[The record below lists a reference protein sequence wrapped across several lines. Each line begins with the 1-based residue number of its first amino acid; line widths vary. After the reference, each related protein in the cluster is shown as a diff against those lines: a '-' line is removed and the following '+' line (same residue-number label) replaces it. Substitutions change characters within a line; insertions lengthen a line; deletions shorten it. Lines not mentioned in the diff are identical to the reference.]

1 MTSVEKESIARK
13 ICRNIALVVYYGFA
27 RYLPTQYLPFSIGRK
42 LRGFLCKFIFR
53 KCGKNI
59 NIENG
64 VFFGFGRDIEIG
76 SDSGIGRNSYIAGI
90 GGGGKVIIGD
100 NVMIAAETIIL
111 TLKHK
116 FDNELKSIRGFH
128 EPTCVTI
135 EDYVWIGIR
144 SIILPGVKIGKY
156 SIIGAGAVVT
166 KKIPS
171 YVVAGGVPAKII
183 KKRQAIESKKI
194 YNQNEKD

>member
-1 MTSVEKESIARK
+1 
-13 ICRNIALVVYYGFA
+13 
-27 RYLPTQYLPFSIGRK
+27 
-42 LRGFLCKFIFR
+42 
-53 KCGKNI
+53 
-59 NIENG
+59 
-64 VFFGFGRDIEIG
+64 
-76 SDSGIGRNSYIAGI
+76 
-90 GGGGKVIIGD
+90 
-100 NVMIAAETIIL
+100 MIAAETIKV

-116 FDNELKSIRGFH
+116 FENELKRIRGFN
-128 EPTCVTI
+128 ETTCVTI
-135 EDYVWIGIR
+135 HHYVWIGIR

-171 YVVAGGVPAKII
+171 YVVSGGVPAKII